1 MRTVFSDAV
10 HGSKMARRY
19 VHFSARDL
27 EETVLEI
34 HGLKEAKRTDR
45 ILKPTQCPRC
55 GSMNPP
61 NNTRCDFCGYILDK
75 SLALKVEE
83 ERVKGLE
90 EILIRLEKL
99 EQIVYSF
106 LNGKGGS
113 PPQQQ
118 T

>member
-1 MRTVFSDAV
+1 VLTESKLELYAGWV

-34 HGLKEAKRTDR
+34 HGLKEAKRADG

-61 NNTRCDFCGYILDK
+61 NNTRCEFCGYILDK

-83 ERVKGLE
+83 EKRGSFRHSS
-90 EILIRLEKL
+90 RLT
-99 EQIVYSF
+99 IV
-106 LNGKGGS
+106 
-113 PPQQQ
+113 
-118 T
+118 